1 MILLL
6 SLSLSVEC
14 MQLTEPCL

>member
-1 MILLL
+1 VL